1 MMYRLIISLFL
12 IINLSVLAQNTANN
26 WPMYRGR
33 ADLSGWT
40 EATISSSPTLLWTL
54 KTNSRSVSSP
64 VVKDGIIYFGNN
76 EGEIHAVNLKG
87 EILWK
92 YDIESAIEAAP
103 LIIDNKVVFGAL
115 DGELRALDTKTGKLI
130 WQYKTE
136 NQIIGSANIWDD
148 SGEKFVVV
156 GSYDYNLHC
165 VNPETGKA
173 IWIIETD
180 NFINGS
186 PAIFHN
192 KIVFGGCGG
201 YLRVAD
207 ARSGLERNKSDL
219 GVYLAG
225 SPAIASNKAFVGDY
239 EGNFFGINL
248 SSMEVEWKSEQQS
261 DLSVLLATPAI
272 GNLKVV
278 VGSEDK
284 YLYCYNMNTGDVEW
298 KFRTDG
304 RITSSAVISNDKVL
318 VGSRDGNIYIVNLN
332 TGEKIWSFD
341 TGKPISSTAAVI
353 ENKFFVLTE
362 DGRLLAFGKGN

>member
-1 MMYRLIISLFL
+1 MNRGKLVILFSIITSFTF
-12 IINLSVLAQNTANN
+12 AQTNTND
-26 WPMYRGR
+26 WPMYRGN
-33 ADLSGWT
+33 ADLSGRT
-40 EATISSSPTLLWTL
+40 TANIPSSPSLLWTV

-64 VVKDGIIYFGNN
+64 VVKSGIIYFGNN
-76 EGEIHAVNLKG
+76 AGEIHAVNFDGK
-87 EILWK
+87 ILWK

-103 LIIDNKVVFGAL
+103 LVIDNKVVFGAL
-115 DGELRALDTKTGKLI
+115 DGVLRALDTKTGKLI
-130 WQYKTE
+130 WDYKTE
-136 NQIIGSANIWDD
+136 NQIIGSANIWIDN
-148 SGEKFVVV
+148 GKKLIIV

-165 VNPETGKA
+165 VNPSTGKA
-173 IWIIETD
+173 VWKIETD

-192 KIVFGGCGG
+192 KIVFGGCDG

-207 ARSGLERNKSDL
+207 AVSGKEINKSDL

-248 SSMEVEWKSEQQS
+248 NTMQIEWQSKKQSEE
-261 DLSVLLATPAI
+261 SVLLATPAI
-272 GNLKVV
+272 DKCKVV
-278 VGSEDK
+278 VGSDDK

-298 KFRTDG
+298 KYRTDG
-304 RITSSAVISNDKVL
+304 RITSSAVISSNKVL
-318 VGSRDGNIYIVNLN
+318 FGSRDGKIYMVNLD

-353 ENKFFVLTE
+353 ENIFFVLTE
-362 DGRLLAFGKGN
+362 DGRLLAFGKKN